1 MEGLTGVIYSNLI
14 RESRYLLFARGLL
27 TTLQITVYALLLGI
41 VIGIVI
47 AVLRIWNVRIL
58 STIAKAYVNIIRGTP
73 AVVQLVIIYYAILA
87 SVNLPKVMVA
97 SVAFAINSGAYVS
110 ELIRAGILAVDKGQ
124 TEASRSLGLSSFH
137 TMRFVVIPQ
146 AIKYILP
153 ALVNECVMMLKETA
167 IAGYIALD
175 DLTRSGDIVRSRTF
189 DPFTPFIVVAVVYF
203 YATSIL
209 TLFAERLEARLRSS
223 D

>member
-1 MEGLTGVIYSNLI
+1 VEGLTGVIYSNLI